1 MLTYLL
7 GSNIYQTLG
16 LCNDSCQGKFTYA
29 VLQYQECWCSNE
41 KPSET
46 VSVESCNQSC
56 PGYPDQKCGN
66 KGAGLFAYVPLDG
79 APVSG
84 GGQANST
91 VSIPVSQAQT
101 SNLCSCIV
109 DWHTNCASRCHQ
121 PDLRLLPLLSR
132 TQPCLPL
139 QQPRTAP
146 QLARMATAL
155 HQTPLSLRPTLA
167 TPTASWSLV
176 APLL

>member
-1 MLTYLL
+1 VHLESLVVAVSAMLTYLL

-91 VSIPVSQAQT
+91 VSILVSQAQT
-101 SNLCSCIV
+101 SSLCFCIV
-109 DWHTNCASRCHQ
+109 D
-121 PDLRLLPLLSR
+121 
-132 TQPCLPL
+132 
-139 QQPRTAP
+139 
-146 QLARMATAL
+146 
-155 HQTPLSLRPTLA
+155 
-167 TPTASWSLV
+167 
-176 APLL
+176 